1 MEMNRML
8 LNRNALSRERSDS
21 MVFSVR
27 RRGSRSTSR
36 ARHSTTTDTQK
47 PANHGPRED
56 LVKECTEETTP
67 LRVMKVPK
75 MDRQK
80 VIRMSRTFQTFIIP
94 FFSWIITEWMKAV
107 MVSQGIR
114 EAFSTGSQA
123 Q

>member
-1 MEMNRML
+1 MAMNRML
-8 LNRNALSRERSDS
+8 LNRKALSRDRSDS
-21 MVFSVR
+21 MVFSVL

-36 ARHSTTTDTQK
+36 ARHSTTTAIQK

-56 LVKECTEETTP
+56 LVKECTDETTP

-80 VIRMSRTFQTFIIP
+80 VMRISRRFQTFIMP
-94 FFSWIITEWMKAV
+94 FFSWIIPEWMNAV
-107 MVSQGIR
+107 MVSQGIS